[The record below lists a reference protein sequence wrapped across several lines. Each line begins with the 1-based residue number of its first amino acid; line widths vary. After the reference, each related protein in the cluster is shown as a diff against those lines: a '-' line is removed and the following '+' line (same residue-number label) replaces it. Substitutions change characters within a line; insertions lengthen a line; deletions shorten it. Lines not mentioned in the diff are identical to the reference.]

1 MENENYHPAV
11 RRNTLGLLLLIV
23 LIAAFLRI
31 YPLKHEAL
39 SGDELFSARVALAP
53 FHESYTMVRDDLVH
67 PPLYYL
73 LLKIGVSIWGAGAV
87 GLRLLS
93 LAAGIFTIP
102 LVWLLGRRLGA
113 SDATGLLAAALV
125 ALGVNNIYYSQEAR
139 SYATYTLLV
148 LLFALWLSVIPKKPT
163 SSMWTIGG
171 TLMLLLFYIHYVAA
185 IFLAFG
191 LLALLFSDVAAS
203 VKKTAVALA
212 VVVGVL
218 FVPWL
223 YVVAGVYRLKHGV
236 GENLDWQ
243 GHPEFYELKRI
254 WALSLGVSEIKGATA
269 VALAVVILLAAAAL
283 ICHSRRRMLRHN
295 LLLLICVFTGLLAPL
310 ALFILSRKPINLPL
324 FGLRHVLPATSLLC
338 LVCCYGLTKLSEA
351 AGQYR
356 KAVFTAGALLLLT
369 LAAVPEID
377 AFTHGPAR
385 FPYDAIEQQ
394 VAAEESKGIPAYTTW
409 LYGIGEPINFYCHS
423 SCVLDIYESADH
435 LPQKFVLLY
444 RPKNSREA
452 KEYLDLQSHGF
463 VTDESTYYTDGA
475 KNPSGTTAATM
486 ERAPANQ

>member
-1 MENENYHPAV
+1 MENENHHPAV

-31 YPLKHEAL
+31 YPLRHEAL

-53 FHESYTMVRDDLVH
+53 FHESYIMVRDDLVH

-73 LLKIGVSIWGAGAV
+73 LLKIGVSIWRASAV

-93 LAAGIFTIP
+93 LAAGILTIP

-148 LLFALWLSVIPKKPT
+148 LLFGLWLSIIPKNPT
-163 SSMWTIGG
+163 ASMWAIGG
-171 TLMLLLFYIHYVAA
+171 ALMLLLFYIHYVAA

-191 LLALLFSDVAAS
+191 LLALLVSDAAALI
-203 VKKTAVALA
+203 KKTAVAIA
-212 VVVGVL
+212 TAAGIL

-223 YVVAGVYRLKHGV
+223 YVVTGVYRLKHGV

-254 WALSLGVSEIKGATA
+254 WALSVGVSEIKGATA
-269 VALAVVILLAAAAL
+269 IALAVVILLVAAAL
-283 ICHSRRRMLRHN
+283 ICDSRRNMLRHN
-295 LLLLICVFTGLLAPL
+295 LLLLICVFTGFLAPL
-310 ALFILSRKPINLPL
+310 ALFILSRKPVNLPL

-351 AGQYR
+351 AGRYR
-356 KAVFTAGALLLLT
+356 KGAFAAGALLLLA

-377 AFTHGPAR
+377 AFRHGPAR
-385 FPYDAIEQQ
+385 FPYDTIEQQ
-394 VAAEESKGIPAYTTW
+394 VVAEESKGIPAYTTW
-409 LYGIGEPINFYCHS
+409 LYGIGEPVNFYCHS
-423 SCVLDIYESADH
+423 SCVMDIYENADH

-444 RPKNSREA
+444 RPRNSKEA
-452 KEYLDLQSHGF
+452 KEYLDLLSHGF

-486 ERAPANQ
+486 ERLSSNQ